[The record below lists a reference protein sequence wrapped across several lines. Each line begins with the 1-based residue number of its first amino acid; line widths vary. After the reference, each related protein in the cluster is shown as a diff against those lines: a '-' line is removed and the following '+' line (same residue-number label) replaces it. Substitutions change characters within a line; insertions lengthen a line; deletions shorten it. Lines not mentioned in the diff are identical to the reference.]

1 MSLSRAEILCLGAA
15 LVLSLLAALAVALPP
30 VTFDTL
36 HLADT
41 TFLAEAARWI
51 HGGAVPGR
59 DFDYFYGGIHA
70 QFVAW
75 AYGLTGVT
83 IKALDIALL
92 LEWAVLTGLLA
103 ALAWRRLDGVAT
115 AGLLLLLS
123 TVVFARLPFE
133 EYPQL
138 LRFDAAHSFGY
149 NRLGTALVL
158 LGAVA
163 VLIPGRTA
171 TAETLGAGLA
181 GVTAMLALLTKWTFA
196 PHLLACAL
204 GFALMGRWR
213 GLMVYLIAAGLTLLA
228 VDPGVHR
235 LSGAYGYLMAN
246 AGVGEGVIWIL
257 RKSLRMMLAQQV
269 QVLAALGI
277 LILCLTRGNRA
288 LIRPA
293 LAAVLIF
300 GGFWGTAVTM
310 GPGGLV
316 GHQGTPALAGLA
328 ILLAHAAYR
337 TGARGR
343 APMAT
348 LAALLLA
355 VLTIP
360 HGANIL
366 GTAALSFRHA
376 DKVSFQDG
384 PLAGYLARTG
394 HFRDPDG
401 NIVTLPQDPQA
412 VVAETAAR
420 LAAGARDDAGLDYVR
435 MWDGLQ
441 LVGPLPEAAA
451 TTLVSDSLIHFG
463 FGLGTARP
471 ENYPIWPR
479 TRAPEFTTPGH
490 DPLAG
495 VDLVLLSA
503 HDGEGLHGILRAA
516 MGTAFIPCRRSPL
529 WELHARVGDRVG
541 ARISGCPPG

>member
-1 MSLSRAEILCLGAA
+1 MPLSRAETLCLLAA
-15 LVLSLLAALAVALPP
+15 LALSLLAALAVALPP
-30 VTFDTL
+30 VIFDTL

-92 LEWAVLTGLLA
+92 LEWAVLMGLLA
-103 ALAWRRLDGVAT
+103 ALAWRRLDGFAT

-123 TVVFARLPFE
+123 VIVFARLPFE

-149 NRLGTALVL
+149 NRLGTALVV
-158 LGAVA
+158 LGAVV
-163 VLIPGRTA
+163 VLVPGRTA
-171 TAETLGAGLA
+171 TAETLGAGIA

-213 GLMVYLIAAGLTLLA
+213 GLLVYLIAAGLTLLA
-228 VDPGVHR
+228 VDPGLHR
-235 LSGAYGYLMAN
+235 LSGAYAYSMAN
-246 AGVGEGVIWIL
+246 AGVGEGVVWIL

-277 LILCLTRGNRA
+277 LILCLIRGNRA

-293 LAAVLIF
+293 LAAVLIL

-316 GHQGTPALAGLA
+316 GHQGTPVIAGLA
-328 ILLAHAAYR
+328 ILLAFAADR
-337 TGARGR
+337 AGAGAR
-343 APMAT
+343 APMAA

-355 VLTIP
+355 AVAVPQGLNT
-360 HGANIL
+360 L

-376 DKVSFQDG
+376 EKVAFHDG
-384 PLAGYLARTG
+384 AYAGYLARDG
-394 HFRDPDG
+394 HLRDEAG
-401 NIVTLPQDPQA
+401 GIVTLAQDPQSA
-412 VVAETAAR
+412 VAVAAAQ
-420 LAAGARDDAGLDYVR
+420 LSAGLSGGQGGTINVDYVR
-435 MWDGLQ
+435 LWDGLR
-441 LVGPLPEAAA
+441 LVGPLPEAAT

-463 FGLGTARP
+463 FALGTARP

-479 TRAPEFTTPGH
+479 IHAPEFAPGS

-495 VDLVLLSA
+495 VDLVLLST

-516 MGTAFIPCRRSPL
+516 MGSDFTPCRRSPL
-529 WELHARVGDRVG
+529 WELHARPGR
-541 ARISGCPPG
+541 CPAG